1 MKKVSARVV
10 LLALLL
16 CGAAQAEVAG
26 PPLTRRVTDLTATLD
41 AQQTQTLES
50 RLAAFEAKKG
60 AQLAVLIV
68 PTTQPE
74 AIEQFGIRVVEAW
87 KLGRKGVDDG
97 ALLLV
102 AKDDRALRIEVGYGL
117 EGALNDATAHRIVD
131 EIIVPRFKR
140 GEFYRGI
147 ESGITAMMQV
157 IDGEPLPP
165 PRRAAASGTY
175 DIESLLFIAFGLV
188 VVVGG
193 MLRALLGRFPAAL
206 LMGGALGVLAWLTVA
221 PLLIAVL
228 AGVAAF
234 VFVLLGG
241 GGRGF
246 GGGGFG
252 GTRGGGFGGGGGFSG
267 GAAGLAGAA
276 LRGDGDMKA
285 SMDIKRLMRH
295 LSTGN
300 AALRRAFPSRAL
312 DAVSGR
318 YAKQNCIADNPF
330 SVEAALDIAP
340 LLAGQSAQERA
351 VEVFSRLRVWDAEQ
365 QRCWLLLLADRDV
378 EIVADRG
385 VHAAWQH
392 V

>member
-1 MKKVSARVV
+1 MKEGARVV

-16 CGAAQAEVAG
+16 TGAAHAEVTV

-41 AQQTQTLES
+41 APQTQTLES

-74 AIEQFGIRVVEAW
+74 TIEQFGIRVVESW

-117 EGALNDATAHRIVD
+117 EGVLNDATAHRIVD

-140 GEFYRGI
+140 GEFYPGI
-147 ESGITAMMQV
+147 ESGTAAMMQV

-165 PRRAAASGTY
+165 PRSAAASGKY
-175 DIESLLFIAFGLV
+175 DIESLLFIAFGMV

-193 MLRALLGRFPAAL
+193 MLRALLGRFPAAV

-228 AGVAAF
+228 VGVAAF

-241 GGRGF
+241 GGRGGF

-252 GTRGGGFGGGGGFSG
+252 RSSGGGFGGGGGGGFGGG
-267 GAAGLAGAA
+267 GA
-276 LRGDGDMKA
+276 
-285 SMDIKRLMRH
+285 
-295 LSTGN
+295 
-300 AALRRAFPSRAL
+300 
-312 DAVSGR
+312 SGR
-318 YAKQNCIADNPF
+318 
-330 SVEAALDIAP
+330 
-340 LLAGQSAQERA
+340 
-351 VEVFSRLRVWDAEQ
+351 W
-365 QRCWLLLLADRDV
+365 
-378 EIVADRG
+378 
-385 VHAAWQH
+385 
-392 V
+392 

>member
-1 MKKVSARVV
+1 MKTTWARVV

-16 CGAAQAEVAG
+16 TGAAHAEVTV
-26 PPLTRRVTDLTATLD
+26 PQLTQRVTDLTATLD
-41 AQQTQTLES
+41 APQTQTLES

-74 AIEQFGIRVVEAW
+74 TIEQYGIRVVEAW

-117 EGALNDATAHRIVD
+117 EGVLNDATAHRIVD

-140 GEFYRGI
+140 GEFYPGI
-147 ESGITAMMQV
+147 ETGLAAMMQV
-157 IDGEPLPP
+157 IDGEALPLP
-165 PRRAAASGTY
+165 RSTAASGNY

-206 LMGGALGVLAWLTVA
+206 MMGGVLGGLAWLTIA
-221 PLLIAVL
+221 PLM
-228 AGVAAF
+228 VALLVGLMAF

-246 GGGGFG
+246 GGYGGGGFG
-252 GTRGGGFGGGGGFSG
+252 GTRGGGFGGGGGGFGGG
-267 GAAGLAGAA
+267 GA
-276 LRGDGDMKA
+276 
-285 SMDIKRLMRH
+285 
-295 LSTGN
+295 
-300 AALRRAFPSRAL
+300 
-312 DAVSGR
+312 SGR
-318 YAKQNCIADNPF
+318 
-330 SVEAALDIAP
+330 
-340 LLAGQSAQERA
+340 
-351 VEVFSRLRVWDAEQ
+351 W
-365 QRCWLLLLADRDV
+365 
-378 EIVADRG
+378 
-385 VHAAWQH
+385 
-392 V
+392 